1 VIVIPNW
8 LGGWLEFKV
17 STNTAIPIRDGYT
30 QLHYAIIMTDI
41 RDTVLELKGRTDKWQ
56 LDRL

>member
-41 RDTVLELKGRTDKWQ
+41 RDTVLELKGRTDK
-56 LDRL
+56 